1 MATVLDITDDGA
13 RRWCHWERG
22 TLEHYNLF
30 SGYLVPMLLLE
41 SVTKSYAGRPVVDD
55 LNLRVGVGETAALI
69 GPSGCGK
76 STALR
81 LLLGLAVP
89 DGGRVLFDGEPVAP
103 ETVSDVRRRVGYVIQ
118 DGGLFPHM
126 TARENVTL
134 KARTLGWTSDR
145 LDARLEEL
153 RELTNFPLDGLD
165 RYPVELSGGQRQRVA
180 LMRGLML
187 DPDVLLLDEPLGA
200 LDPMIRFTLQDEL
213 RVIFKT
219 LGKTVLLVTHDLSEA
234 VFFGDRVA
242 LMRAGRIIQEGSL
255 ETLVRQPA
263 EPFVTEF
270 VHAQRGHL
278 LPGTS
283 T

>member
-1 MATVLDITDDGA
+1 
-13 RRWCHWERG
+13 
-22 TLEHYNLF
+22 
-30 SGYLVPMLLLE
+30 MLLLE

>member
-1 MATVLDITDDGA
+1 
-13 RRWCHWERG
+13 
-22 TLEHYNLF
+22 
-30 SGYLVPMLLLE
+30 MLRLE
-41 SVTKSYAGRPVVDD
+41 SVSKTYAGHPVVDD
-55 LNLRVGVGETAALI
+55 LNLSVGVAETAVLI

-89 DGGRVLFDGEPVAP
+89 DGGRVLFDGEPVTP

-134 KARTLGWTSDR
+134 KARTLGWTADR

-153 RELTNFPLDGLD
+153 RGLTNFPPDGLD

-213 RVIFKT
+213 KIIFKT

-242 LMRAGRIIQEGSL
+242 LMRAGKIIQEGSL

>member
-1 MATVLDITDDGA
+1 M
-13 RRWCHWERG
+13 
-22 TLEHYNLF
+22 
-30 SGYLVPMLLLE
+30 
-41 SVTKSYAGRPVVDD
+41 
-55 LNLRVGVGETAALI
+55 
-69 GPSGCGK
+69 
-76 STALR
+76 
-81 LLLGLAVP
+81 
-89 DGGRVLFDGEPVAP
+89 FDGEPVTP

-145 LDARLEEL
+145 LDGRLEEL
-153 RELTNFPLDGLD
+153 RGLTNFPRDGLD

-213 RVIFKT
+213 KVIFKT

-242 LMRAGRIIQEGSL
+242 LMRAGKIIQEGSL